1 MKDRVTIDRRSLGC
15 HISELDRQ
23 IGEVSD
29 VLPWV
34 ELIPRRVVV
43 RASLR
48 SHGQAK
54 CALIAA
60 RAPHPEF
67 EDQSRTSITASQECT
82 IALALLRS

>member
-1 MKDRVTIDRRSLGC
+1 MKDRVTTDRCSLER

-23 IGEVSD
+23 TGQARD

-34 ELIPRRVVV
+34 EPIPRRVVV

-67 EDQSRTSITASQECT
+67 EDQSRTSVTASRECT